1 MKRLLSIIVI
11 MGYVISLTGCITGSG
26 AIKGDNK
33 TSLSVGEGESK
44 TSLAVKTGEI
54 SYLGIA
60 PDSSSE
66 EEAIF
71 DAKWSAIEQALKEVI
86 GDEAVEKGDLIKEKF
101 RKEQDNS
108 KFLGD
113 WRRLYV
119 RKEYG
124 KYAAKVN
131 AAIDMAALREEAQDI
146 IESSGGGVKPT
157 IAIKISRDKDKG
169 KGNQFVGK
177 LGELFKDYGYGLV
190 KDKNNDTNNDT
201 NKDTITSKHEL
212 MININSSEKD
222 LSKMEIDELFRKT
235 DADYL
240 VEFSSIK
247 YIDRGINKITG
258 KHDAALNFT
267 IIVSSMEEILAQT
280 DAMVKYSDKHDV
292 LEELL
297 YKKAAKVVFNKIN
310 SHIINSWEA
319 KLFTVNIGNDIGE
332 DERDDILDVLGGVL
346 GDNRPREKDGKAF
359 FKLSSGNVIDLEKRR
374 AIREGIKEIYRS
386 KGLSDDISVRCR
398 NNTVTIGK

>member
-54 SYLGIA
+54 SYFGNAL
-60 PDSSSE
+60 DSSSE

-71 DAKWSAIEQALKEVI
+71 EAKWSAIKQALKEVI
-86 GDEAVEKGDLIKEKF
+86 GDEAVGKGDLIKEKF

-146 IESSGGGVKPT
+146 IESSGGGVKPV
-157 IAIKISRDKDKG
+157 IAIEISEHKTLKDK
-169 KGNQFVGK
+169 
-177 LGELFKDYGYGLV
+177 LETLLSDYGY
-190 KDKNNDTNNDT
+190 KHSDYQKAKNSWKEKRNLG
-201 NKDTITSKHEL
+201 KV
-212 MININSSEKD
+212 NID
-222 LSKMEIDELFRKT
+222 LSKKDSIKMMLREV
-235 DADYL
+235 DADY
-240 VEFSSIK
+240 VVKFSSIK
-247 YIDRGINKITG
+247 YIPLEKTFRGEES
-258 KHDAALNFT
+258 AALNFAIT
-267 IIVSSMEEILAQT
+267 VSDAVGEIIASA
-280 DAMVKYSDKHDV
+280 DGMVKDADKNKKV
-292 LEELL
+292 LEENI
-297 YKKAAKVVFNKIN
+297 YRKAAESVFNKIN

-332 DERDDILDVLGGVL
+332 DERDDILDVLSEVL
-346 GDNRPREKDGKAF
+346 GDDNPGEKDGKAF
-359 FKLSSGNVIDLEKRR
+359 FKLSSGNVIDLGKRR